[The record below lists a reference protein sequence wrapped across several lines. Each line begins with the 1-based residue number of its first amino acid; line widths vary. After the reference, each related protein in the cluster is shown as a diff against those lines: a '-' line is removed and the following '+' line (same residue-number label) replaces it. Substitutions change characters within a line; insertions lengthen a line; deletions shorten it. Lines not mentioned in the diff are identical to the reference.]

1 MNIDYS
7 SIGRVIREKRKGK
20 KYSQEKVAEM
30 ADVGVTH
37 ISHIESGSTIPS
49 LKTFIAILNS
59 LDASADEILRGNLKK
74 SKYVLDGELAETMAS
89 CRTDESVI
97 IADTIRALRSSLKK
111 HRAMEGE

>member
-1 MNIDYS
+1 MNIDYA
-7 SIGRVIREKRKGK
+7 SIGKVLREKRKGK
-20 KYSQEKVAEM
+20 KFSQEKVAEM

-59 LDASADEILRGNLKK
+59 LDASADEVLRGSLRK

-89 CRTDESVI
+89 CHTDESVI
-97 IADTIRALRSSLKK
+97 ISDTIRALQSSLKK
-111 HRAMEGE
+111 NREIKSS